1 MNACEV
7 VSDHA
12 GKAIEER
19 GGIMGT
25 RAGLGVI
32 LDCESP
38 LADEVEALD
47 GTVVGID
54 VTNFEWSLEF
64 VATSRRAGP

>member
-1 MNACEV
+1 V

-12 GKAIEER
+12 GKSIEER
-19 GGIMGT
+19 GCIMGT
-25 RAGLGVI
+25 RAGFGVI

-54 VTNFEWSLEF
+54 MTNLERGLEF
-64 VATSRRAGP
+64 VTASRRAGT